1 MLNWGILGPGGIARV
16 FCNGMRFSKTGR
28 IAAVASRSKERAD
41 RLATA
46 FSIPKQYEGYE
57 PLLADDEIDAVYV
70 CTIHP
75 AHAEWVIKAAEA
87 GKHIL
92 VEKPIGINH
101 MQAAAMIDAA
111 AANDVFLMEAFMYRC
126 HPQTLKLAAL
136 VRENAIGQV
145 QMIRVVFSYNA
156 GYNPSSRAYA
166 NELGGGGILDV
177 GCYTASMTRLIA
189 GVASGKP
196 FLEPAHVKGCA
207 KIGPTGVDH
216 YAAATLQ
223 FENDIIAEIIT
234 GVGCRLPNE
243 VSIYGTDGMLSVPNP
258 WLPSSP
264 CRSAREPLPLNTVFP
279 PTEILLQRPGAQE
292 PEEIVIEVDRD
303 LFTYEADTVAENI
316 VHRQSPAMSWED
328 TLGNMRLLDRWRAE
342 VGVVY
347 EQEKI
352 NHIHRPMSEKED

>member
-1 MLNWGILGPGGIARV
+1 M

-28 IAAVASRSKERAD
+28 IASVASRSKERAVKF
-41 RLATA
+41 ASV
-46 FSIPKQYEGYE
+46 FSIPKPYEGYE
-57 PLLADDEIDAVYV
+57 PLLADDEIDAVYI
-70 CTIHP
+70 CTINP

-92 VEKPIGINH
+92 VEKPMGMNY
-101 MQAAAMIDAA
+101 MEAAAMIDAA

-126 HPQTLKLAAL
+126 HPQTQKLTAL
-136 VRENAIGQV
+136 VRDGAIGQV
-145 QMIRVVFSYNA
+145 QMIRAVFSYNA
-156 GYNPSSRAYA
+156 RYDPTSRAYA

-177 GCYTASMTRLIA
+177 GCYTASMARLIA
-189 GVASGKP
+189 GAASGEP
-196 FLEPAHVKGCA
+196 FLDPVQVKGCA

-223 FENDIIAEIIT
+223 FENDIVAEIIT
-234 GVGCRLPNE
+234 GVGCRVPSE
-243 VSIYGTDGMLSVPNP
+243 VSIYGTDGILSVPNP

-264 CRSAREPLPLNTVFP
+264 CRGAREPLPLDTVFP
-279 PTEILLQRPGAQE
+279 PTKILLRRPGAQE

-316 VHRQSPAMSWED
+316 AHRQSPTMSWQD
-328 TLGNMRLLDRWRAE
+328 TLGNANLLDRWRAE

-347 EQEKI
+347 E
-352 NHIHRPMSEKED
+352 